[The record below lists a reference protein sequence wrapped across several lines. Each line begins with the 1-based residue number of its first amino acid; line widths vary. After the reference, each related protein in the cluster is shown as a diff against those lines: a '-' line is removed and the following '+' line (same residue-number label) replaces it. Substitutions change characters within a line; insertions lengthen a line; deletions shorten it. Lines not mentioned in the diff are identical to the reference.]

1 MGRNTDNMKF
11 EFRNKDKQYFMIL
24 LIISNKWIKTKT
36 IIIVHT
42 TMEIYLLTILDI
54 PH

>member
-1 MGRNTDNMKF
+1 MGRNNDNMKF

-24 LIISNKWIKTKT
+24 LIIRNMWIKKT

-42 TMEIYLLTILDI
+42 TMEIFFANYTRYI
-54 PH
+54 